1 MKILCMSHKAP
12 SGPRAFHMT
21 MQSIH
26 HAVGYSCMAIMFS
39 IDCGPTHLSLNGQT
53 GDAAISMRDGGNT
66 TDGSVCL
73 DLKGVKAATA
83 DE

>member
-1 MKILCMSHKAP
+1 
-12 SGPRAFHMT
+12 
-21 MQSIH
+21 
-26 HAVGYSCMAIMFS
+26 MAIMFS

-66 TDGSVCL
+66 TEDGAMVGA
-73 DLKGVKAATA
+73 LKGVKAATA

>member
-1 MKILCMSHKAP
+1 MFTDKTENVVDVTHGDGDPL
-12 SGPRAFHMT
+12 AFHMT

-26 HAVGYSCMAIMFS
+26 HAVGYSCMAVRTAIMFS

-66 TDGSVCL
+66 ITVQ
-73 DLKGVKAATA
+73 
-83 DE
+83 